1 MNGQYKFIWNMLINL
16 LWVYGCYEIARLTF
30 LFENWDFFQDTLSW
44 KGFWEILHG
53 GLLFDTSA
61 ICYTNSLYILL
72 ILFPLHYKETKTIG
86 TITRWIFIIT
96 NSISIIANLIN
107 TVYFSY
113 TRHCI
118 TANIFDEFSNE
129 SNLRAILGIELF
141 NHWYLVVLA
150 FFLIWGLNHFY
161 RDPFQE
167 IASSLKNY
175 YLRHSIAFVI
185 IFFSVISGMRGALL
199 TNTTRPIAIGNALR
213 YTNQPM
219 EANIVLN
226 TPFAILRTITK
237 KPIRIPV
244 YFTNHTELEQIYSPI
259 HIPSDNTEKRKKN
272 IVILIVESFAQ
283 EFVGALNHHLDNG
296 QYQGY
301 TPFVDSLLQHSL
313 TFQETFCNTG
323 FSIDAMP
330 AVLASIPR
338 MDEPF
343 VLTPYALNDITSI
356 ASELNKW
363 GYYTAFF
370 HGAENNS
377 MGFQAFSRSAGFQ
390 SYFGKTEYN
399 SDSRF
404 NGEKDFDGTW
414 AIWDEPFLQYYCLKM
429 NEMKEPFMT
438 SMFTATSHH
447 PFVIPE
453 QYKEIFKDEGLYPL
467 HKCIRYT
474 DYALRKF
481 FETASKQP
489 WYNNTL
495 FILTAD
501 HASSRI
507 THAEYRTELG
517 IFRVPI
523 LFFDPSGEFPVGC
536 WDGIAQQI
544 DIMPTILNYLG
555 YNKPYIA
562 FGKDLLH
569 ISPEKSWAFN
579 WDHFPQLI
587 KDNYLL
593 QFDGEKVLG
602 IYSYRT
608 DRLLENNLKGKIPEE
623 AEMEKEI
630 KAIMQDCLER
640 MEANK
645 LTIESNNRKLE

>member
-1 MNGQYKFIWNMLINL
+1 MKNQYKFIWNMLINL
-16 LWVYGCYEIARLTF
+16 LWVYGYYEVCRLVF
-30 LFENWDFFQDTLSW
+30 LFENWEFFRDSLTW
-44 KGFWEILHG
+44 KSFLEIQYG

-72 ILFPLHYKETKTIG
+72 VLFPLNYKETKAVKIM
-86 TITRWIFIIT
+86 TRWVFIIT
-96 NSISIIANLIN
+96 NSISIVANLIN

-118 TANIFDEFSNE
+118 TANVFDEFSNE
-129 SNLRAILGIELF
+129 SNLGAIFSVELF
-141 NHWYLVVLA
+141 KHWYLVLLA
-150 FFLIWGLNHFY
+150 ILLIWGLSRFY
-161 RDPFQE
+161 RDAFQTNYKP
-167 IASSLKNY
+167 LKKY
-175 YLRHSIAFVI
+175 YLRYSIAFI
-185 IFFSVISGMRGALL
+185 IMFFSVVSGMRGALL
-199 TNTTRPIAIGNALR
+199 TNRTRPIAIGNALR
-213 YTNQPM
+213 YTNRPM

-226 TPFAILRTITK
+226 TPFALLRTITK
-237 KPIRIPV
+237 EPLRIPV
-244 YFTNHTELEQIYSPI
+244 YFSEHAELERIYSPI
-259 HIPSDNTEKRKKN
+259 HLPADSAEKRKKN

-283 EFVGALNHHLDNG
+283 EFVGALNCHLDDG
-296 QYQGY
+296 QYRGY
-301 TPFVDSLLQHSL
+301 TPFVDSLLQYSL
-313 TFQETFCNTG
+313 TFRETFCNTG

-390 SYFGKTEYN
+390 DYFGKTEYN

-438 SMFTATSHH
+438 SVFTATSHH

-481 FETASKQP
+481 FETASQQP

-507 THAEYRTELG
+507 THAEYKTELG

-523 LFFDPSGEFPVGC
+523 LFFDPSGELSAGC

-544 DIMPTILNYLG
+544 DIMPTLLNYLG
-555 YNKPYIA
+555 YDQPYIA

-569 ISPEKSWAFN
+569 TPLEDSWAFN

-587 KDNYLL
+587 KGDYLL

-602 IYSYRT
+602 IYAYRT

-623 AEMEKEI
+623 AELEKEI
-630 KAIMQDCLER
+630 KAIMQNCIER
-640 MEANK
+640 MEANE
-645 LTIESNNRKLE
+645 LTMNNQKPE